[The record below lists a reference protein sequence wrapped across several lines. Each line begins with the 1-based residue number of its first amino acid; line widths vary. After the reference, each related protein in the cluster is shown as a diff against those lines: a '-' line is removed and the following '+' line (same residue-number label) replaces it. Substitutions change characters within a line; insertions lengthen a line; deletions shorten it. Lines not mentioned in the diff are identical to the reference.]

1 MKSRPLGLTAIFAI
15 PLVVAILSLIGL
27 VGALLG
33 DGVWDWIGWI
43 GLGACVAVAGWAL
56 AARRQR

>member
-15 PLVVAILSLIGL
+15 PLVVATLSLIGL

-33 DGVWDWIGWI
+33 DGVWDWVGWL
-43 GLGACVAVAGWAL
+43 GLGASVVVTVWAL
-56 AARRQR
+56 IARRTR